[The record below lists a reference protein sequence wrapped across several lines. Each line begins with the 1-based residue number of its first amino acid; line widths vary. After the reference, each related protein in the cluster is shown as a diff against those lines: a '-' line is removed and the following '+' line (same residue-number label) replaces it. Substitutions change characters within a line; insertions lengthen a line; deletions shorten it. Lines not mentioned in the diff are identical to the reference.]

1 MESPDM
7 LSSEEEVVTA
17 YEEAEDA
24 REKEAI
30 RAKAAGSKTSLEE
43 DSEQPQ
49 DPMELMGDD
58 FDEPDDVPAVDM
70 Q

>member
-1 MESPDM
+1 M
-7 LSSEEEVVTA
+7 LETEEEIVA
-17 YEEAEDA
+17 SYEMAEELKERA
-24 REKEAI
+24 SAEKAT
-30 RAKAAGSKTSLEE
+30 RTSLEE

-49 DPMELMGDD
+49 DPMDIMGDD